1 MYSRFHEKVLIN
13 TMMIETPKS
22 NPLRSFYLKFAR
34 TAFVDPDVLDDVEII
49 AGQPTVIII
58 ISA

>member
-1 MYSRFHEKVLIN
+1 
-13 TMMIETPKS
+13 MMIETPKS